1 MKTYVGINGQA
12 KEAIGAYVGY
22 NNKAVVLPIF
32 TPPVTT
38 RVMTAKF
45 NLSDSNPATWGSYED
60 DAAGMVAGSADWDT
74 FFGHYPCILENGV
87 ELGKL
92 NPNNMAQYE
101 DGTSA
106 PITTLGKDVMICFPR
121 RGLKI
126 WTDSGYLY
134 VSMTD
139 EEGRAGYDY
148 YAHTYKGDPLSAF
161 YLGKYKGYASG
172 RALYSTSGQTPTR
185 NVTIGNFRTYAQA
198 RGTGYEQS
206 AFYQLTYRQAMY
218 MLKYRGQN
226 AQIAVGRGF
235 VDGNSAV
242 YGNTG
247 YTNDKGMDWG
257 ESTGKYPM
265 TLFGIEDFYGNL
277 VEWLDGIYTNA
288 SRQLLAADGNYND
301 TGSGYTAITDKTN
314 GSNYGGYLKTCLGTN
329 TGGFAPD
336 VTTTGTY
343 GSASTYFCDSCS
355 VYAQRIG
362 RCGGSYGDG
371 EAAGL
376 FLLNL
381 ASAASTTSNAHSAR
395 LMYMHV
401 A

>member
-1 MKTYVGINGQA
+1 MKTYIGMNNLS
-12 KEAIGAYVGY
+12 KEAKKIYIGY
-22 NNKAVVLPIF
+22 NNKAVELPIT
-32 TPPVTT
+32 TPPVTS

-126 WTDSGYLY
+126 WTDNGYLY

-172 RALYSTSGQTPTR
+172 SALYSTSGQTPTGSQ
-185 NVTIGNFRTYAQA
+185 TIGTFRTYAQA

-206 AFYQLTYRQAMY
+206 AFFQLTYRQAMY
-218 MLKYRGQN
+218 MLKYLGQN
-226 AQIAVGRGF
+226 AQLAIGRGF
-235 VDGNSAV
+235 VDGNSAAHA
-242 YGNTG
+242 TG
-247 YTNDKGMDWG
+247 GTNALGMDYG
-257 ESTGKYPM
+257 ETTGKVQCS
-265 TLFGIEDFYGNL
+265 LFGLEDFYGNISEF
-277 VEWLDGIYTNA
+277 VDGIYSDSNRKMKV
-288 SRQLLAADGNYND
+288 SDGSYND
-301 TGSGYTAITDKTN
+301 TGNGYTDAGTSSLSSNINGYAKDTN
-314 GSNYGGYLKTCLGTN
+314 GTSIA
-329 TGGFAPD
+329 GFTPSSF
-336 VTTTGTY
+336 TY
-343 GSASTYFCDSCS
+343 GSDSTYFCD
-355 VYAQRIG
+355 YANVLADRLAFF
-362 RCGGSYGDG
+362 GGSWD
-371 EAAGL
+371 
-376 FLLNL
+376 
-381 ASAASTTSNAHSAR
+381 AASTAGVFRLGVNRTASYSNADYSSR
-395 LMYMHV
+395 LMYMKP
-401 A
+401 